1 MSENTQ
7 PDLQWGPLEQKPRGR
22 GRVWL
27 IVGLVVAAL
36 VIVGV
41 LLFFLLP
48 RGESPAPD
56 ATATASPSERPPSGS
71 PTPGPP
77 SDEPTAPPVTS
88 APEPVDPTLDAFRA
102 QVEVW
107 LEDGVRGLDIVA
119 ATSGEDAASAVT
131 ILQEDAQRLNGVLA
145 PSAIATEWSSAVL
158 SYADSLVDLRQG
170 LASESDKAAEL
181 ERASSA
187 LQELRRLVGL

>member
-22 GRVWL
+22 GRLWV
-27 IVGLVVAAL
+27 IVGSAVAAL
-36 VIVGV
+36 VIIGV

-48 RGESPAPD
+48 RGEAPAPD

-88 APEPVDPTLDAFRA
+88 APDPVDPTLDAFRA

-119 ATSGEDAASAVT
+119 GTSGEDAASSVT

-145 PSAIATEWSSAVL
+145 PSAIASDWSSAVL
-158 SYADSLVDLRQG
+158 SYSDSLVDLRQG
-170 LASESDKAAEL
+170 LATEADKAAGL
-181 ERASSA
+181 ERARSA